1 MTLTKLNPLL
11 TELTTT
17 RDRLNRFFGRNDAW
31 DTEGAALLAAD
42 WAPSVDILEKE
53 DEILIK
59 AELPGIESRDV
70 AVTIDNNVLTIKG
83 ERHLEKDVKKES
95 YYRVERA
102 YGSFS
107 RSFVLPNTVD
117 TGNVRA
123 EYKDGLLTL
132 VLPKA
137 ATTKSRTVEIKAA

>member
-11 TELTTT
+11 NELTTT
-17 RDRLNRFFGRNDAW
+17 RDRLNRIFGRNEAW
-31 DTEGAALLAAD
+31 DTEGVLTVAD

-53 DEILIK
+53 NEVLIK
-59 AELPGIESRDV
+59 AELPGVESKDV
-70 AVTIDNNVLTIKG
+70 AVTVDNNVVTIKG

-95 YYRVERA
+95 YHRMERA

-107 RSFVLPNTVD
+107 RSFSLPDTVD

-132 VLPKA
+132 SLPKKTA
-137 ATTKSRTVEIKAA
+137 AKSRTVEIKAA